1 MPFVKIFSILFYE
14 CRFFNRSFSE
24 MQLYIKLFVAQQNYG
39 GQWHLCVG
47 KQVFWIDCL
56 QNDRH
61 RNAVAAQHITL
72 PVGDAVQMLR
82 ESDGTTAEKREKLF
96 VKRRGQK
103 LRMLC
108 ANACVLRRIPQMSGA
123 EGARLQRA
131 VLPLQY
137 TVLKHLPDLRQKALR
152 DSGLLGWYIG

>member
-47 KQVFWIDCL
+47 KQVFSIDCL

-108 ANACVLRRIPQMSGA
+108 ANRAFFAVFRKCQERKV
-123 EGARLQRA
+123 RLQRA

-137 TVLKHLPDLRQKALR
+137 TILKHLPDLRQKALR
-152 DSGLLGWYIG
+152 DSGLLGRYIG